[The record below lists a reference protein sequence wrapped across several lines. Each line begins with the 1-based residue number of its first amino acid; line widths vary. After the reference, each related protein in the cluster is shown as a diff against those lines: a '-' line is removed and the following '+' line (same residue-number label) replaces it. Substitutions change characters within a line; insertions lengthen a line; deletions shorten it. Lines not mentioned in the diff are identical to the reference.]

1 MGIEEKSQTVDPEV
15 RAYVYSL
22 VSAVGGSSTFEDG
35 RYVLGDDALACL
47 KDLKRWLRLYDE
59 KSNRLDV
66 ARCLA
71 EANLV
76 QGDLLEILAQWPD
89 NATEDKLKSKIAL
102 ACLELL
108 VPLTWPLE
116 IEDMRMTVNHH
127 RHLPFLQLAQ
137 VSYKRAILHHDTAK
151 ILQATVRICL
161 PSMAQS
167 RSERSARDEGIIKL
181 VLYFIRNVAIIAQ
194 PQHLPS
200 RGDESEITRSAT
212 VEAFQKQNTFRLL
225 LMISCNIGDDFA
237 TQDVVVL
244 EILFHLLKGVDVGR
258 LFMEREQLVSSNTEE
273 LRGLIQKEKAMLSG
287 YARHGPTRHNRF
299 GTLVWVK
306 REGERVSTVSGQIAL
321 VGDQDTL
328 WAMDKSKKW
337 NKPKNRGRKTDD
349 PSEHNEF
356 DNSTSLTASARKQ
369 LRRFVEEFLDSSFNP
384 LFAHLR
390 KAIERETDR
399 VLPVHT
405 RQYFY
410 LIAWFLRAERARRT
424 AAKQKSATKPPT
436 AVPDPEDES
445 FAFVASVLNQETF
458 ILLNRHMQRSQ
469 DEKQWQDLNAG
480 MKCFTQILL
489 TVQEMSE
496 SPSEDDQEIAENI
509 QNRIFYEEATHDRII
524 ALLRSYKDQ
533 GFGYLDACTELSHVF
548 LRMLERYS
556 KQNLD
561 LQVRSRRRART
572 KKKAKQATQGVS
584 AEDHDQGPD
593 AEDVAEAQRVT
604 RERKFDF
611 ARFSARFMTQ
621 GCVDTFVAFTRFYAD
636 LSTEQLK
643 RAHRFFYRT
652 AFKMELA
659 VILFRVDILQLFNK
673 MIKGP
678 EGLDPELPAF
688 KEWEELVRQVFR
700 RVVKK
705 MQERPELAV
714 ELLFSKIN
722 ATTFYLEHG
731 YEREVPKKTPR
742 PPAEL
747 EVKPGMERADQ
758 IGVAV
763 SVIINQNKSDV
774 LKWIKDLLS
783 AAATERQSW
792 QDAEAARKSLLKDS
806 EEAGDEVVE
815 VPPEKED
822 ENQPRA
828 PSILVRADTDD
839 RRTALFR
846 DKHLRLLLALLNFQR
861 LGSGEDPDASWIIP
875 SSISA
880 DSLNNDLEAIR
891 RFEFAPPSYE
901 DGKSAEDFLRSK
913 AAARRTRAAFD
924 DSDGQSNA
932 SDGDNDF
939 LFAAGGPTARKS
951 TALGELKSRRTRR
964 SRKEPL
970 ELDDEEI
977 ERRAEARRKA
987 EFEKRKKIKSDVLV
1001 RDSDDEDDEERDRE
1015 FFAKE
1020 EERRKAA
1027 ADGIKRALMTDR
1039 GGARKRKSAA
1049 KRDRSGK
1056 RRKTDNSDEEE
1067 DNEEDDVLR
1076 VRSPSTIESD
1086 RRIQIDSDGEEEA
1099 TDTPLSS
1106 QPLLGAEKTGHDES
1120 FTGMPI
1126 EISATRA
1133 GAKDTIMAVGDDEDE
1148 DDIVVSKPVRRN
1160 VRAGFIDDSDSE

>member
-1 MGIEEKSQTVDPEV
+1 
-15 RAYVYSL
+15 
-22 VSAVGGSSTFEDG
+22 
-35 RYVLGDDALACL
+35 
-47 KDLKRWLRLYDE
+47 
-59 KSNRLDV
+59 
-66 ARCLA
+66 
-71 EANLV
+71 
-76 QGDLLEILAQWPD
+76 
-89 NATEDKLKSKIAL
+89 
-102 ACLELL
+102 
-108 VPLTWPLE
+108 
-116 IEDMRMTVNHH
+116 
-127 RHLPFLQLAQ
+127 
-137 VSYKRAILHHDTAK
+137 
-151 ILQATVRICL
+151 
-161 PSMAQS
+161 
-167 RSERSARDEGIIKL
+167 
-181 VLYFIRNVAIIAQ
+181 
-194 PQHLPS
+194 
-200 RGDESEITRSAT
+200 
-212 VEAFQKQNTFRLL
+212 
-225 LMISCNIGDDFA
+225 
-237 TQDVVVL
+237 
-244 EILFHLLKGVDVGR
+244 
-258 LFMEREQLVSSNTEE
+258 
-273 LRGLIQKEKAMLSG
+273 
-287 YARHGPTRHNRF
+287 
-299 GTLVWVK
+299 
-306 REGERVSTVSGQIAL
+306 
-321 VGDQDTL
+321 
-328 WAMDKSKKW
+328 
-337 NKPKNRGRKTDD
+337 
-349 PSEHNEF
+349 
-356 DNSTSLTASARKQ
+356 
-369 LRRFVEEFLDSSFNP
+369 
-384 LFAHLR
+384 
-390 KAIERETDR
+390 
-399 VLPVHT
+399 
-405 RQYFY
+405 
-410 LIAWFLRAERARRT
+410 
-424 AAKQKSATKPPT
+424 
-436 AVPDPEDES
+436 
-445 FAFVASVLNQETF
+445 
-458 ILLNRHMQRSQ
+458 
-469 DEKQWQDLNAG
+469 
-480 MKCFTQILL
+480 
-489 TVQEMSE
+489 
-496 SPSEDDQEIAENI
+496 
-509 QNRIFYEEATHDRII
+509 
-524 ALLRSYKDQ
+524 
-533 GFGYLDACTELSHVF
+533 
-548 LRMLERYS
+548 
-556 KQNLD
+556 
-561 LQVRSRRRART
+561 
-572 KKKAKQATQGVS
+572 
-584 AEDHDQGPD
+584 
-593 AEDVAEAQRVT
+593 
-604 RERKFDF
+604 
-611 ARFSARFMTQ
+611 
-621 GCVDTFVAFTRFYAD
+621 
-636 LSTEQLK
+636 
-643 RAHRFFYRT
+643 
-652 AFKMELA
+652 
-659 VILFRVDILQLFNK
+659 
-673 MIKGP
+673 
-678 EGLDPELPAF
+678 
-688 KEWEELVRQVFR
+688 
-700 RVVKK
+700 

-901 DGKSAEDFLRSK
+901 DEDFLRSK